1 MSRVIISISSR
12 TAIRLEEEAIRKA
25 AAAPAGT
32 GTSWSVGHEDAPSGR
47 GTAIGVCWEAMSVE
61 HSPDA
66 APNERI
72 PGSEPGRRH
81 FEGFE
86 AVLAVAGFPV
96 LISLTVGAAILAI
109 HRGIDPNLATLG
121 LIVAGYAWIAVAEQ
135 LWPLHRSWLRS
146 RGDLRTDIGLA
157 ITNGL
162 LGGML
167 SPMLW
172 AAIAV
177 AAAALSDAVGSGLW
191 PSDWPLVA
199 QLIPA
204 LFIAEFVEYSF
215 HRIWHEVPWLWPIHA
230 THHSAPRLYW
240 LNAARFH
247 PIDLFAVGT
256 LKMVPLAILGAGL
269 PIFALMNLFS
279 AIHGA
284 YQHSNLPV
292 RIGPLNW
299 IFSMAELHRWHHS
312 KNIEEAN
319 TNYGGNLILWD
330 VILGTRF
337 LPDDRDPPEAIG
349 IGDLP
354 GFPMGFWAN
363 LASPFRWQR
372 LSEEAADPKAP
383 DAAR

>member
-1 MSRVIISISSR
+1 M
-12 TAIRLEEEAIRKA
+12 
-25 AAAPAGT
+25 
-32 GTSWSVGHEDAPSGR
+32 
-47 GTAIGVCWEAMSVE
+47 
-61 HSPDA
+61 
-66 APNERI
+66 
-72 PGSEPGRRH
+72 
-81 FEGFE
+81 
-86 AVLAVAGFPV
+86 LAVAGFPV
-96 LISLTVGAAILAI
+96 LISLAIGAAILWI
-109 HRGIDPNLATLG
+109 HRGIDPNRRDPRVDRRGLRLARSGGATLAAAPK
-121 LIVAGYAWIAVAEQ
+121 LA
-135 LWPLHRSWLRS
+135 PLPH
-146 RGDLRTDIGLA
+146 GDLRTDIGLA

-177 AAAALSDAVGSGLW
+177 AAAALSDAFGSGLW

-215 HRIWHEVPWLWPIHA
+215 HRLWHEVPWLWPIHA

-284 YQHSNLPV
+284 YQHSNVPV
-292 RIGPLNW
+292 RLGPLNW

-330 VILGTRF
+330 VIFGTRF

-349 IGDLP
+349 IEDLP

-372 LSEEAADPKAP
+372 LSEEAADPEAP